1 MQIVA
6 FILINTGPGKAWD
19 VSEAVSKME
28 GVKMAYAVTG
38 PFDVIA
44 YTEVIDIDALKDL
57 ITKIHDI
64 KGTQRTQ
71 TAISVQGLKP
81 ESMFS

>member
-1 MQIVA
+1 VQIVA

-19 VSEAVSKME
+19 VSKATSKLE

-44 YTEVIDIDALKDL
+44 YAEVADIDALKDL

-64 KGTQRTQ
+64 KGAQRTQ
-71 TAISVQGLKP
+71 TAISVQGLTP
-81 ESMFS
+81 EGMFS

>member
-6 FILINTGPGKAWD
+6 FILISTGPGKAWD
-19 VSEAVSKME
+19 VSKAASKLK

-44 YTEVIDIDALKDL
+44 YAEVIDIDALKDL

-64 KGTQRTQ
+64 KGTRRTQ